1 MPVFKNFLRQNL
13 GSFKYNLIKTGLN
26 FSRPL
31 LEYGSCFMRSIK
43 IACEMVF
50 LFNFFP
56 FYNIAWHRHRA
67 SMHYV
72 SQLNVIT
79 KHFKKPFFTWTSWN
93 WRTVIT
99 TSGEH
104 FIRSH
109 QESQVNSVVLK
120 RNVLL
125 IFFYFITVFHSSV
138 GEMRNSLTVLSEV
151 NWTNEYISVLCS
163 KGRFCLQILLINPLF
178 QEHSA
183 LFNCKIKE

>member
-1 MPVFKNFLRQNL
+1 MSVLIQFFRHLSRYQYGYQIWCSARYSSKSWPGHSYRTFHGNSNTVLPSKHMPVFKNFLRQNL

-56 FYNIAWHRHRA
+56 FYNIAWKAITMEKWHRHRA

-109 QESQVNSVVLK
+109 
-120 RNVLL
+120 
-125 IFFYFITVFHSSV
+125 
-138 GEMRNSLTVLSEV
+138 
-151 NWTNEYISVLCS
+151 
-163 KGRFCLQILLINPLF
+163 
-178 QEHSA
+178 
-183 LFNCKIKE
+183 